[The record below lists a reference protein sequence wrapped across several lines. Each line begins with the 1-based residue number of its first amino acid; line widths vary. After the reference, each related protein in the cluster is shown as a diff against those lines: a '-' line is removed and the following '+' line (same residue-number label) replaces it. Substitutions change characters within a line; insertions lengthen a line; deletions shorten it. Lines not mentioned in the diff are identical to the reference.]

1 MESSRKTRAGSL
13 VRIFATDGGPLYPLL
28 GAWWDGIDSWIPS
41 RWTVDG
47 SLIDKDTITE
57 LDLVE

>member
-41 RWTVDG
+41 RWTI
-47 SLIDKDTITE
+47 SWSFIHQNIITKQE
-57 LDLVE
+57 